1 MSLQLHTIAIGG
13 LLAIAAGGCATEHE
27 SYAQDG
33 RKAYAL
39 NCSGM
44 ARGWD
49 KCFSAAGNIC
59 GASGYDVLDRS
70 DESAAVES
78 AGGSRG
84 SFSAAY
90 IQTHERSMLAA
101 CKANKR
107 AG

>member
-1 MSLQLHTIAIGG
+1 MSLQLHAIAIGG
-13 LLAIAAGGCATEHE
+13 LFVTIASSCATEHE
-27 SYAQDG
+27 SYGQDG

-44 ARGWD
+44 ARGRD

-59 GASGYDVLDRS
+59 GVSGYDVLDRS

-90 IQTHERSMLAA
+90 IQTHERSMLVA
-101 CKANKR
+101 CKMNKP